1 MVLVVKTPN
10 KTPNFPKEKIGKIM
24 KSVRKSTRRSG
35 SALRRLGILSA
46 IVALG
51 AGVALA
57 PGSGAPDAELVI
69 DFDPLFIDGDF
80 YTNTPARSVTAV
92 WQTNGQYM
100 VNPPG
105 WYVSTVETG
114 GLYVAIERS
123 IFRTDALLALEFYD
137 GKGKLDVGLL
147 DTDGVALNSNL
158 FGNLMEGSWQKVR
171 VNFEIPLE
179 DYPEATRIRI
189 QGSGAIVFEARL
201 YPVGEDNGAEVKER
215 AEKQVGG
222 WDGTATKGGL
232 TDRENDFVQKEALT
246 DSDNDGLRNYK
257 VKKSGANSPVGSQGK
272 HGGGLTIT
280 VTYPEDG
287 SYILW

>member
-35 SALRRLGILSA
+35 SVLGRLGILSA

-137 GKGKLDVGLL
+137 YYYWGLL
-147 DTDGVALNSNL
+147 L
-158 FGNLMEGSWQKVR
+158 
-171 VNFEIPLE
+171 
-179 DYPEATRIRI
+179 
-189 QGSGAIVFEARL
+189 GSGLNI
-201 YPVGEDNGAEVKER
+201 
-215 AEKQVGG
+215 Q
-222 WDGTATKGGL
+222 
-232 TDRENDFVQKEALT
+232 Q
-246 DSDNDGLRNYK
+246 
-257 VKKSGANSPVGSQGK
+257 SG
-272 HGGGLTIT
+272 
-280 VTYPEDG
+280 
-287 SYILW
+287 